1 MPYIRKFLVL
11 VLIIPLLFTAAG
23 SAAETPKKVAILPFE
38 INAPEDL
45 SYLREGILDMLAS
58 RISWQGKVE
67 VIEKQVVKDAL
78 AERQGPVN
86 EGGAREVGKTLGA
99 DYVLFGSLTVFGES
113 VSIDAKMIALKEERP
128 PVSIYA
134 QTKGMGEVVPRIN
147 DFAQD
152 INNKIFG
159 RGPTAVAAAPS
170 QPRFSQAHP
179 EKLVGST
186 LVPGQVEK
194 EQSELNPYFIVP
206 STAAQIGGFWKS
218 QRLPFAI
225 TSMAVADVNQDGI
238 VEILLLSPRGLHVY
252 QQAPGSLQLIKTYKA
267 GREEHFLWVS
277 TADLNHNQIP
287 EIYVSNRRREE
298 VMSSFVL
305 EWDGSDWLKTD
316 EGLRWH
322 LRAINL
328 PDQGTVLLGQAGIK
342 EEPFLAGV
350 FVLKR
355 EDKKYRPFSGLPLPK
370 GANIYNFT
378 LADITL
384 DGSSEVLSI
393 NWSGKLQVKS
403 ASGEKLWDS
412 IDRFAASFDY
422 LKGAETDEAVSRP
435 GREVRKKVYLNAPIL
450 IADLNQ
456 DGRPEVIVNKNVGAL
471 RSIIDINFFGK
482 SEVYSLSWNG
492 LTIAEN
498 WHTPAFDGMTTA
510 YTLAD
515 LNGDGGSELLVALV
529 SNPGTEVW
537 AKAKSRVVV
546 YPIAGGGKEKGQG
559 PS

>member
-1 MPYIRKFLVL
+1 
-11 VLIIPLLFTAAG
+11 
-23 SAAETPKKVAILPFE
+23 
-38 INAPEDL
+38 
-45 SYLREGILDMLAS
+45 
-58 RISWQGKVE
+58 
-67 VIEKQVVKDAL
+67 
-78 AERQGPVN
+78 
-86 EGGAREVGKTLGA
+86 
-99 DYVLFGSLTVFGES
+99 
-113 VSIDAKMIALKEERP
+113 
-128 PVSIYA
+128 
-134 QTKGMGEVVPRIN
+134 
-147 DFAQD
+147 
-152 INNKIFG
+152 
-159 RGPTAVAAAPS
+159 
-170 QPRFSQAHP
+170 
-179 EKLVGST
+179 
-186 LVPGQVEK
+186 
-194 EQSELNPYFIVP
+194 
-206 STAAQIGGFWKS
+206 
-218 QRLPFAI
+218 
-225 TSMAVADVNQDGI
+225 MAVADVNQDGI
-238 VEILLLSPRGLHVY
+238 VEILLLSPRGLHLY
-252 QQAPGSLQLIKTYKA
+252 QQAPGSLQLIKTYKG
-267 GREEHFLWVS
+267 GRDDHFLWVS

-305 EWDGSDWLKTD
+305 EWDGGSDWLKTD
-316 EGLRWH
+316 ESLRWH
-322 LRAINL
+322 LRAKNL
-328 PDQGTVLLGQAGIK
+328 PDQGTVLLGQAGVE

-355 EDKKYRPFSGLPLPK
+355 EDKKYRPFSGVPLPK

-393 NWSGKLQVKS
+393 NLSGKLQVKS

-422 LKGAETDEAVSRP
+422 LKGADTDIAVSRP

-492 LTIAEN
+492 LTIVEN

-510 YTLAD
+510 YNLAD